1 MLRVL
6 HNGGYNGAMDFMD
19 WYYKTVGTD
28 TVNAVAENA
37 QIQQSTLSRQLNN
50 KRITAEIAIAVARGY
65 KTSPLNALLA
75 LGAITEADIDAH
87 FKHLQLSDYTDAEIV
102 DEIARRLDT
111 MPGEGTIYDEP
122 PHRLGPDDVIRLDA
136 AAMDEAYDPRHDED
150 QPSPDDE

>member
-1 MLRVL
+1 M
-6 HNGGYNGAMDFMD
+6 NIKEWYEKTTGG
-19 WYYKTVGTD
+19 D
-28 TVNAVAENA
+28 TVNAVATRAKIN
-37 QIQQSTLSRQLNN
+37 QPTLHRQVQNWRLS
-50 KRITAEIAIAVARGY
+50 AETVVHIARGY
-65 KTSPLNALLA
+65 SKSALEGLMV
-75 LGAITEADIDAH
+75 LGLIKQADIDAH

-111 MPGEGTIYDEP
+111 MPDEGTIYDEP